1 MKLCYCK
8 NVKIKVLHISLII
21 TEMKLGRP
29 KQDQYNAIIIWYS
42 IVLLAVSNLLS
53 EKCGSEV
60 IERLLNI

>member
-1 MKLCYCK
+1 M
-8 NVKIKVLHISLII
+8 NVKIKVLRIALII

-29 KQDQYNAIIIWYS
+29 KKYQYNAIIIWYS
-42 IVLLAVSNLLS
+42 MVLLAVSNLLS